1 MSNRA
6 WIAAGAA
13 ACAVVVCVGAGGRPV
28 LEARES
34 VTFTEDVAPIVFSK
48 CATCHR
54 PGEAAPFSLMT
65 YDDVRR
71 RGTLIAKAVSSHA
84 MPPWKA
90 VASDFAYKGDRRLSE
105 SEIDTIT
112 RWVDAKMPEGDPAK
126 LPAMPA
132 FTPGW
137 QLGPPDLVVSMSEP
151 FEVPADG
158 PDVYRNFVVP
168 LNLTEDKW
176 VRAVDFRPS
185 ARSVVH
191 HSLFFLDGTGTARA
205 ADARDPK
212 PGFPGEMGG
221 FSGARG
227 QLVKMLSGGN
237 LAGRTSASSAMTDE
251 SRAVG
256 TLGGWALGANAKALP
271 DGLAFFVPKEADLVL
286 STHFHPSGK
295 VEHEASTV
303 GLYFA
308 SAAPTQAFAGLAL
321 PPLFGV
327 FEGID
332 IPPGEKEYTI
342 RDSFVLPVDVKA
354 FNVGAHAHYLARRM
368 KLTATFP
375 DGTTK
380 TLLQIDDWDFAWQD
394 QYPFEQFVAL
404 PKGTR
409 LDGSITYDN
418 SPGNPRNPSNPPKRV
433 TWGEQSTDE
442 MGSVGLLVVAAR
454 EDEMPTLQEVYAQHV
469 RQAAMTRPGLRR
481 LMMSLPQRQPVR

>member
-6 WIAAGAA
+6 WVAAGAA
-13 ACAVVVCVGAGGRPV
+13 ACALSVCAGVLGRPV
-28 LEARES
+28 LEAKES
-34 VTFTEDVAPIVFSK
+34 VTFTEDVAPIVFNK

-65 YDDVRR
+65 YDDVKR
-71 RGTLIAKAVSSHA
+71 RGTLIAKAVGSHA

-105 SEIDTIT
+105 AEIDTIT
-112 RWVDAKMPEGDPAK
+112 RWVGAKMPEGDPAK

-137 QLGPPDLVVSMSEP
+137 QLGPPDLVISMSEP

-185 ARSVVH
+185 APSVVH

-237 LAGRTSASSAMTDE
+237 LAGRTVSQQCHD
-251 SRAVG
+251 R
-256 TLGGWALGANAKALP
+256 
-271 DGLAFFVPKEADLVL
+271 
-286 STHFHPSGK
+286 
-295 VEHEASTV
+295 
-303 GLYFA
+303 
-308 SAAPTQAFAGLAL
+308 
-321 PPLFGV
+321 
-327 FEGID
+327 
-332 IPPGEKEYTI
+332 
-342 RDSFVLPVDVKA
+342 
-354 FNVGAHAHYLARRM
+354 
-368 KLTATFP
+368 
-375 DGTTK
+375 
-380 TLLQIDDWDFAWQD
+380 
-394 QYPFEQFVAL
+394 
-404 PKGTR
+404 
-409 LDGSITYDN
+409 
-418 SPGNPRNPSNPPKRV
+418 
-433 TWGEQSTDE
+433 
-442 MGSVGLLVVAAR
+442 
-454 EDEMPTLQEVYAQHV
+454 
-469 RQAAMTRPGLRR
+469 
-481 LMMSLPQRQPVR
+481 